1 MQKANLMLLLL
12 FGALHPAAV
21 IADDAGLSGADDN
34 RLPASAASIGS
45 LQLVS
50 GYSPRWQ
57 LSPPVE
63 AMDFSNDASPLI
75 TDIEFSDPGALA
87 RVSKVRELSLLTLAE
102 VGRTRLFLG
111 VSEKGLLGFHL
122 GALPQLGDER
132 CLEVARMP
140 YLKDKQQDDG
150 AD

>member
-12 FGALHPAAV
+12 IGALHPAAIVAEDAGLDVTATSTDSALPEYRYASRWRLSHTAEEMAFSSDTSSV
-21 IADDAGLSGADDN
+21 IAD
-34 RLPASAASIGS
+34 
-45 LQLVS
+45 
-50 GYSPRWQ
+50 
-57 LSPPVE
+57 
-63 AMDFSNDASPLI
+63 
-75 TDIEFSDPGALA
+75 IEFQDPGTLA

-122 GALPQLGDER
+122 GALPRLGDER
-132 CLEVARMP
+132 CLEFARMP
-140 YLKDKQQDDG
+140 YLENNEKDD

>member
-1 MQKANLMLLLL
+1 MQKAKLMLLLL

-21 IADDAGLSGADDN
+21 VADDAGLPGGDN
-34 RLPASAASIGS
+34 DGLPVTATSTDS
-45 LQLVS
+45 LQPLS
-50 GYSPRWQ
+50 SYPSRWQ
-57 LSPPVE
+57 LSHPVE
-63 AMDFSNDASPLI
+63 TMDLSKDASPLI

-122 GALPQLGDER
+122 GALPRLGDER

-140 YLKDKQQDDG
+140 YLKSDQDDDG
-150 AD
+150 AE